1 MIKELRKKHQV
12 VCTSRNYREV
22 NKLAKMRKLN
32 LIFVG
37 KHGGG
42 ENYHKLNA
50 SIQRMNLLLK
60 IIKKQDPDITVSLCS
75 PEAARVSFGLGI
87 KHIAF
92 SDSPHAQAVMKLSIP
107 LVQKL
112 LIPWVIP
119 KEEFTKFGINSKNI
133 TQYKAID
140 AALIAKQKIQNK
152 NKLPFNKKSKKIIL
166 IRVGEDQAAYTL
178 KNKSKIIPII
188 KAIIKEFRNE
198 EIIILGRYPAQI
210 KFLNKT
216 FGKKINIL
224 KKVVDGKALLTN
236 VDIFLGSG
244 GTMTAE
250 SALLGVPTISYNA
263 VPNFIENYLVK
274 QKLVK
279 RETNPKKIVH
289 AIKLLIKN
297 SNVKNQKRAKKA
309 LDSMEDPFNK
319 LVKVMKTMD

>member
-50 SIQRMNLLLK
+50 SIQRMNLLSK

-263 VPNFIENYLVK
+263 VPNFIEDYLVK